1 MEVTHLS
8 SVCTPAPNRL
18 TGLFFNTE
26 KSANTATVV
35 TTRLTIAALT
45 FQNSGLVTLAL
56 QM

>member
-8 SVCTPAPNRL
+8 SVCTPAPNGL

-35 TTRLTIAALT
+35 TNRLTIAALT